1 MKKSMKPYY
10 TLIALLVI
18 GFSFTSCDKDPQV
31 APNPQQINFQAPAV
45 GQENYYLRY
54 SGLCGELIPT
64 GDTLILK
71 ITGFDGD
78 DLFLEEIF
86 TKGSPSY
93 YQQGYAYQAKW
104 NADMI
109 EIHADFRQNSQL
121 FFFYGSDFLKL
132 TQPSSKSMSQN
143 NCIVWDGQSDFR
155 GDDIGN
161 VEAFQVGDQ
170 GYYHKKIVSCVPT
183 ILDLDAYLLYDQNT
197 IYSSFT
203 SSTGGWEPL
212 EDPYVNAYALIDS
225 GQ

>member
-1 MKKSMKPYY
+1 MKKPMKPWY
-10 TLIALLVI
+10 TLIALTVI
-18 GFSFTSCDKDPQV
+18 GFSFLSCNKDPQV
-31 APNPQQINFQAPAV
+31 SPNPTQINFQAPVV
-45 GQENYYLRY
+45 GQENYYLGY
-54 SGLCGELIPT
+54 SGICGELQPT
-64 GDTLILK
+64 GDTLILR
-71 ITGFDGD
+71 IAEFNGN
-78 DLFLEEIF
+78 DLTFEEIF

-93 YQQGYAYQAKW
+93 YQQAYVYPAKW

-109 EIHADFRQNSQL
+109 EIHADFRQNSAL

-132 TQPSSKSMSQN
+132 TQSSSKSMTQD
-143 NCIVWDGQSDFR
+143 NCIVWDGQSDFT

-183 ILDLDAYLLYDQNT
+183 ILDLDAYLLYDKNT

-203 SSTGGWEPL
+203 SSVGGWEPL
-212 EDPYVNAYALIDS
+212 EDPFVNAYALIDL